1 MSDVKVPDGYKN
13 TEVGVIP
20 DDWDVVSLSESVDF
34 LDGQRRPVKS
44 SERAKINGV
53 YPYYG
58 ASGIVDYVNDYIF
71 DEELILLG
79 EDGENILSRNLPLAF
94 KVSGKIW
101 VNNHAHV
108 MRPNKDFSITF
119 LTEFLESLDYSLLN
133 SGSAQ
138 PKLNKASCLKIKVVK
153 PSKQEQT
160 AIATALSDV
169 DTLLQSLEKLIGK
182 KEAIKTATMQ
192 QLLTGKTRLPE
203 FATRED
209 GTEKGFKQTELGDI
223 PADWEVKTVFELA
236 ENNRFNFNDGDWVE
250 SEHITNHGIRLLQT
264 GNVGVGHFVDKD
276 SKKYISEHSF
286 MQLNC
291 KLLEIGDLLICRL
304 AEPAGRAC
312 IFKGVKEDKAIT
324 SVDVTIFRPP
334 LDNINREFYLH
345 VFSSS
350 DWFDSINE
358 QVGGTTHKR
367 ISRSALGSIYVPY
380 PTYKEQTAIANILSD
395 MDSEIR
401 ALQKR
406 LDKTRDIKQGMMQQ
420 LLTGKVRLVSSDS
433 PNTHPSVDNGDCLA

>member
-1 MSDVKVPDGYKN
+1 MSEVKIPEGYKQ

-20 DDWDVVSLSESVDF
+20 EDWEVTTIGDFSPLQRGFDLPTTQVEAGEYPVVYS
-34 LDGQRRPVKS
+34 
-44 SERAKINGV
+44 NGILRTHKAFQV
-53 YPYYG
+53 NG
-58 ASGIVDYVNDYIF
+58 AGIVTGRSGTIGKVHYVERDFWPHNTTLWVTSFGNSNVKFVYYLFNSIGF
-71 DEELILLG
+71 E
-79 EDGENILSRNLPLAF
+79 RF
-94 KVSGKIW
+94 K
-101 VNNHAHV
+101 
-108 MRPNKDFSITF
+108 
-119 LTEFLESLDYSLLN
+119 
-133 SGSAQ
+133 SGSGV
-138 PKLNKASCLKIKVVK
+138 PTLNRNDAHSFKIVV
-153 PSKQEQT
+153 PSEVKEQI

-169 DTLLQSLEKLIGK
+169 DDLIKSLEKLITK

-192 QLLTGKTRLPE
+192 QLLSGKTRLPE
-203 FATRED
+203 FAIRDD
-209 GTEKGFKQTELGDI
+209 GIAKGFKQTELGWI
-223 PADWEVKTVFELA
+223 PEDWEIKTVFELA

-276 SKKYISEHSF
+276 NKKYISEHSF
-286 MQLNC
+286 IQLNC
-291 KLLEIGDLLICRL
+291 KLLEVGDLLICRL

-380 PTYKEQTAIANILSD
+380 PNYKEQTAIANILSD
-395 MDSEIR
+395 MDSEIQ

-406 LDKTRDIKQGMMQQ
+406 LDKTYDIKQGMMQQ

-433 PNTHPSVDNGDCLA
+433 YSTRQSADNGDCLA